1 MLLWKRLIDKL
12 VLECEDEI
20 LNTTKSSLGD
30 EKVACTKLLLAAC
43 VSCLF
48 LYCKIL
54 TKTEALITSITP
66 ALTLIWVEGMGGG
79 R

>member
-43 VSCLF
+43 VSFLF

-66 ALTLIWVEGMGGG
+66 ALTLIWVEGIGGG

>member
-12 VLECEDEI
+12 VLECKDEI
-20 LNTTKSSLGD
+20 LNTTKTSLGD

-54 TKTEALITSITP
+54 TKIEALITSITP
-66 ALTLIWVEGMGGG
+66 ALTLIWVEGIGGG

>member
-1 MLLWKRLIDKL
+1 MLLWKRLIDKS

-43 VSCLF
+43 VSCYFYIAKYWL
-48 LYCKIL
+48 KQ
-54 TKTEALITSITP
+54 KH
-66 ALTLIWVEGMGGG
+66 
-79 R
+79 